1 MDHPTPLEIDFAR
14 IRAELGVP
22 AAFPAAVL
30 ADAGAAALRAP
41 LGADAR
47 ARRRS
52 YNIVPFVTVDPE
64 SARDL
69 DQAFYAQAKAGGY
82 IVLYAIADVGCFV
95 DRGSAVET
103 EAWSRGATLYSPDT
117 QTPLYPPALS
127 QGAASLLPGVERPC
141 VLFSFELD
149 LRANARLLSVERATI
164 VSRAKLAYDRV
175 SRHLDAEREEPGS
188 GEYATSDWAESLALL
203 ETIGRELQR
212 LEVERDGV
220 SLPVASQHVTRSA
233 AALEG
238 YHLAFRRIDD
248 VEGWNAQISL
258 MTGMQAARAMIRAG
272 VGVLRVL
279 DPPAADRVESLRLT
293 AGALGI
299 DWSETA
305 SYAEFIRSLDPTVPL
320 HAAVIF
326 HATGVMGAARYV
338 AFEGS
343 APTGA
348 RHAAIGAYYA
358 HVTAPLRRLA
368 DRYVLDLLV
377 DLFAASPPADHA
389 TVLHL
394 LPPIMQDADRLG
406 RRLEAAVVDQAEARL
421 LAGRVGDRFDALV
434 VRLRDDRVTVQ
445 ITDPPVRAEIR
456 RRDLG
461 GDGEHRDLAL
471 GAQVAVR
478 LDAVDTA
485 GGRVTFGLA
494 GA

>member
-1 MDHPTPLEIDFAR
+1 MDHRKPLEIDFAR
-14 IRAELGVP
+14 IRAELDVP
-22 AAFPAAVL
+22 DAFPPAVL
-30 ADAGAAALRAP
+30 ADADAAAQRLP

-52 YNIVPFVTVDPE
+52 YNIVPFVTIDPE
-64 SARDL
+64 SALDL
-69 DQAFYAQAKAGGY
+69 DQAFYAQERDGGY
-82 IVLYAIADVGCFV
+82 IVLYAIADVGYFV

-103 EAWSRGATLYSPDT
+103 EAWTRGATVYSPDL
-117 QTPLYPPALS
+117 QTPLYPPALG

-141 VLFSFELD
+141 VLFTFELD
-149 LRANARLLSVERATI
+149 ERANARLLSVERATI

-175 SRHLDAEREEPGS
+175 SRHLDAERDEPGT
-188 GEYATSDWAESLALL
+188 GEYAAADWAESLALL
-203 ETIGRELQR
+203 ETIGRQLQLR
-212 LEVERDGV
+212 EVERDGV
-220 SLPVASQHVTRSA
+220 SLPIASQHVGRSA
-233 AALEG
+233 AALGG
-238 YHLAFRRIDD
+238 YHLAFRRTDD

-279 DPPAADRVESLRLT
+279 DPPAPDRIAALRLT
-293 AGALGI
+293 AAALGI
-299 DWSETA
+299 PWSEEA

-326 HATGVMGAARYV
+326 HASGVMGAARYV

-377 DLFAASPPADHA
+377 DLFEGSPPAGHA

-394 LPPIMQDADRLG
+394 LPPLMQEAERLG
-406 RRLEAAVVDQAEARL
+406 RRLESAVVDQAEARL
-421 LAGRVGDRFDALV
+421 LAGREGELFDALV
-434 VRLRDDRVTVQ
+434 IRLRDDRVTVQ

-456 RRDLG
+456 RRDAG
-461 GDGEHRDLAL
+461 GDGHGASLGL
-471 GAQVAVR
+471 GAQVSVR
-478 LDAVDTA
+478 LDSVDTDEGHVSFA
-485 GGRVTFGLA
+485 LA
-494 GA
+494 GS